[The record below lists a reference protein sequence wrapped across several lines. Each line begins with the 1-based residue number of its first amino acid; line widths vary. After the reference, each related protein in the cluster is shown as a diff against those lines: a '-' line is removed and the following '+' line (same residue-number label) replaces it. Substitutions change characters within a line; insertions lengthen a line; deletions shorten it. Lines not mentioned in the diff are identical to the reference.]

1 MTGKCFDQQG
11 QDSLGE
17 IVSTLT
23 LMSLLSLTRGKDP
36 QKYKWQ
42 WVISEEKLGAQ
53 ALAERWRHP
62 SNVPPL
68 TSQFPAREHGGA
80 GWRWMANGAERADP
94 TPRQSARA
102 RS

>member
-1 MTGKCFDQQG
+1 MFDQQG
-11 QDSLGE
+11 QGSLGE

-42 WVISEEKLGAQ
+42 WVISEVKLGAQ

-68 TSQFPAREHGGA
+68 TSQLPAREHGGA
-80 GWRWMANGAERADP
+80 GWRTMADGAERADP